1 MEANFAR
8 EKLEGIMKESE
19 RKREEMN
26 SVLAR
31 NIEFSQLII
40 DHQRKLRESSE
51 SLHAAEEI
59 SRKLSM
65 EVSVLKQEKELLS
78 NAEKRASDEVS
89 ALSQRVYRLQVG
101 NMRGVQFDLKLCVL
115 FFFFA
120 DLLFCR
126 LPWILYKVQRKFVRK
141 QELPREG
148 NKRSILSNFRE
159 NGLKPKKNCKKKGAM
174 HGILLRTGIK
184 L

>member
-1 MEANFAR
+1 MLKKER
-8 EKLEGIMKESE
+8 LMKSLLYL
-19 RKREEMN
+19 K
-26 SVLAR
+26 
-31 NIEFSQLII
+31 EFT
-40 DHQRKLRESSE
+40 
-51 SLHAAEEI
+51 
-59 SRKLSM
+59 
-65 EVSVLKQEKELLS
+65 V
-78 NAEKRASDEVS
+78 
-89 ALSQRVYRLQVG
+89 
-101 NMRGVQFDLKLCVL
+101 F
-115 FFFFA
+115 
-120 DLLFCR
+120 R